1 MLTPVSHLP
10 PPPHG
15 AGQNMSAEL
24 IGLGALPRLSWR
36 YGADFTSSIS
46 ALLACWVLQL
56 LMPVL

>member
-1 MLTPVSHLP
+1 
-10 PPPHG
+10 
-15 AGQNMSAEL
+15 MSAEL